1 MSTLPP
7 TQPDLGRLASRLGRH
22 GDDPIRTTDAAAPA
36 LRLVGDTGN
45 ATAAAPSDHTLSGIG
60 DPRWVLAVRTAEQL
74 EGSVLTPE
82 KRDSLLRLGQGF
94 GLGVFDANLVIA
106 IVQDQARRGYAP
118 AHCPAAAEPQLRL
131 VPPPRPQRWMTGPRT
146 LLIAG
151 IIAGFVALELVVL
164 AWVF

>member
-7 TQPDLGRLASRLGRH
+7 TPTGLDAVAPRLTRRR
-22 GDDPIRTTDAAAPA
+22 GDRAGTEATPR
-36 LRLVGDTGN
+36 LRLVGDAGL
-45 ATAAAPSDHTLSGIG
+45 APVDGPADHAISGTG

-82 KRDSLLRLGQGF
+82 KRERLLRLGRGF

-106 IVQDQARRGYAP
+106 IVQDQARRGHAP
-118 AHCPAAAEPQLRL
+118 AYCPAAAEPQLRL
-131 VPPPRPQRWMTGPRT
+131 VPPPRPTRWMTGPRT

-151 IIAGFVALELVVL
+151 IIAGFIALELVVL